1 MSFEVQSNPF
11 KRNEPEPYP
20 TLVSEPI
27 KSNKNLKST
36 SINANNNQEN
46 YYPSFNKNSYRDYYE
61 TESYQPYEYGQY
73 NDYDYQTNWNMRPFA
88 LYSQSI
94 ENKRNTE
101 YRKNLSNFEDDI
113 YPSDNWTWLFMDMDF
128 TKTAGDS
135 IITQA
140 DRWTP
145 WLYDILSVSDTVL
158 VNSTDQQVRKYMLVK
173 SPWRLSLTED
183 IWIEGIGSVTTGID
197 NCVLGYHK
205 GGFSQLIKC
214 YVGDEV
220 LYEHAFDKKTP
231 QFTYLGIDKVVNG
244 SSPSV
249 YTDLQGRRVKTPT
262 RGVYIRDGRKVVVK

>member
-1 MSFEVQSNPF
+1 MKNNLYYTTSDKYLNPSIRYSENKYTNNNSGYNNMSFEVQSNSF

-113 YPSDNWTWLFMDMDF
+113 YQTN
-128 TKTAGDS
+128 
-135 IITQA
+135 
-140 DRWTP
+140 
-145 WLYDILSVSDTVL
+145 LSNHSYYE
-158 VNSTDQQVRKYMLVK
+158 SKYSKKKRKKIDQWRKNQ
-173 SPWRLSLTED
+173 R
-183 IWIEGIGSVTTGID
+183 
-197 NCVLGYHK
+197 N
-205 GGFSQLIKC
+205 Q
-214 YVGDEV
+214 
-220 LYEHAFDKKTP
+220 
-231 QFTYLGIDKVVNG
+231 
-244 SSPSV
+244 
-249 YTDLQGRRVKTPT
+249 
-262 RGVYIRDGRKVVVK
+262 